1 MAASVQSLQ
10 ATDNT
15 IVPHPVTLELYR
27 KMLTV
32 FYIEERMKAFV
43 RQGKCGFQASTRGH
57 EKLQIGMTMLLRP
70 GHDWF
75 FPYYRSKALAVGLGM
90 PAKDIFLGML
100 GREGDPNSNGRN
112 MPEQWSSRKL
122 RLVAQTAVTGTQYLN
137 AVGMARAVQMNGGDE
152 IVYVTSGEGATSE
165 GEFFEALNWASR
177 EKLPVLFSVQ
187 NNGYAISVPQA
198 SQTGSEVHR
207 IAQGFGMP
215 TFQLDG
221 TWFEHLYQTL
231 PPVIEAMRHGAGPA
245 LVEAKVV
252 RLDPHSSSDDHR
264 KYRPEHELQ
273 AISNRDP
280 ILQTER
286 YLLRQAVL
294 SEDEIAALRAEIKT
308 EVDRAAEEGDS
319 HPAPSESNLMAHIYS
334 NQLELLGPA
343 PAPNY
348 LPGEPVTMIDAINH
362 GLREEM
368 ERNPKI
374 VMWGEDVADPKGGVF
389 GVTRGLSTAFP
400 ERVFN
405 SPLAEASIAGVAAG
419 MGIGGYKPIVE
430 MQFGDYLWPAALQ
443 LRDEIPTVRWRSQ
456 GEWECPVVV
465 RVAVGGYIK
474 GGPWHSAN
482 VESFFAHIPGW
493 YVVYPS
499 CAEDAK
505 GLIKSAAR
513 SKDPV
518 VFLEHKGLYR
528 RVQAKTPEPDADYI
542 VPFGRGTVRREG
554 KDLTVVTWGST
565 VYMALD
571 LARQMEK
578 DGVSIEVIDLRS
590 IVPLDEELIYRSV
603 RKTNRVM
610 IVHEDTLTGGFGAEV
625 AARIAENCIGSL
637 DGPVV
642 RVAAQDSFVPSAPNL
657 EVAVLPSTA
666 TLRAG
671 AERVLRY

>member
-1 MAASVQSLQ
+1 MGMPVQRLEI
-10 ATDNT
+10 ADDI

-32 FYIEERMKAFV
+32 YYVEERMKVFV

-57 EKLQIGMTMLLRP
+57 EKLQIGMTMLLKP

-75 FPYYRSKALAVGLGM
+75 FSYYRSKALAIGLGM
-90 PAKDIFLGML
+90 PLKDIFLGML

-112 MPEQWSSRKL
+112 MPEQWSSREL
-122 RLVAQTAVTGTQYLN
+122 RLVARSAVTGTQYLN
-137 AVGMARAVQMNGGDE
+137 AVGMARAIRMDGGDE
-152 IVYVTSGEGATSE
+152 VVHVSSGEGATSE

-177 EKLPVLFSVQ
+177 EKLPVLFTIQ
-187 NNGYAISVPQA
+187 NNGYAISVPQS
-198 SQTGSEVHR
+198 SQTGSAVHR
-207 IAQGFGMP
+207 IAEGFGVP
-215 TFQLDG
+215 AFQLDG
-221 TWFEHLYQTL
+221 TWFEQMYQAL
-231 PPVIEAMRHGAGPA
+231 PPVIAAMRQGGGPA
-245 LVEAKVV
+245 LIEANVV

-264 KYRPEHELQ
+264 KYRGESEFQ
-273 AISNRDP
+273 EIVSRDP

-286 YLLRQAVL
+286 YLLRNAVI
-294 SEDEIAALRAEIKT
+294 SEDEVAALRAEIKA
-308 EVDRAAEEGDS
+308 EVDHAAQDADS
-319 HPAPSESNLMAHIYS
+319 RPAPDESTVMAHIYS
-334 NQLELLGPA
+334 NDPALLGESKA
-343 PAPNY
+343 PASVAA
-348 LPGEPVTMIDAINH
+348 EITMIDAINH

-389 GVTRGLSTAFP
+389 GVTRGLSTRFP
-400 ERVFN
+400 GRVVN

-419 MGIGGYKPIVE
+419 MAVGGYKPIVE

-443 LRDEIPTVRWRSQ
+443 LRNEIPTIRWRSQ
-456 GEWECPVVV
+456 GTWECPVVL

-493 YVVYPS
+493 YVAYPS
-499 CAEDAK
+499 CAGDAK
-505 GLIKSAAR
+505 ALIKAAAR

-528 RVQAKTPEPDADYI
+528 RLQAKSPEPDADYI
-542 VPFGRGTVRREG
+542 VPFGRGRIWREG
-554 KDLTVVTWGST
+554 KDLTVVSWGST

-571 LARQMEK
+571 LARQMDKE
-578 DGVSIEVIDLRS
+578 GVSVEVLDLRT
-590 IVPLDEELIYRSV
+590 IVPLDEELIYSSV
-603 RKTNRVM
+603 RKTNHVL
-610 IVHEDTLTGGFGAEV
+610 IAHEDTLTAGFGAEI

-642 RVAAQDSFVPSAPNL
+642 RVAASDSFVPSAPNL
-657 EVAVLPSTA
+657 ELAVLPSVA
-666 TLRAG
+666 DLRRG
-671 AERVLRY
+671 AEKALWK

>member
-1 MAASVQSLQ
+1 MATLVEGLQ
-10 ATDNT
+10 LSENPV
-15 IVPHPVTLELYR
+15 VPHPVTLELYR
-27 KMLTV
+27 KMLTA

-57 EKLQIGMTMLLRP
+57 EKLQIGMTMLLKP

-75 FPYYRSKALAVGLGM
+75 FTYYRSKAAALGLGM
-90 PAKDIFLGML
+90 PIKDIFLGML

-122 RLVAQTAVTGTQYLN
+122 RLVAQTAVTGTQYLS
-137 AVGMARAVQMNGGDE
+137 AVGMARAIKMDGGDE

-177 EKLPVLFSVQ
+177 EKLPVLFCVQ
-187 NNGYAISVPQA
+187 NNGYAISVPQVC
-198 SQTGSEVHR
+198 QTCSEVHR
-207 IAQGFGMP
+207 IAEGFGIP
-215 TFQLDG
+215 TFDLDG
-221 TWFEHLYQTL
+221 TWFEGMYETL
-231 PPVIEAMRHGAGPA
+231 PPVIAAMRRGAGPA

-264 KYRPEHELQ
+264 KYRVQNELE
-273 AISNRDP
+273 AITRRDP
-280 ILQTER
+280 ILQTEQ
-286 YLLRQAVL
+286 YLLRNRVL
-294 SEDEIAALRAEIKT
+294 NEEEIFKLRAEIKA
-308 EVDRAAEEGDS
+308 EVDGAAAEADR
-319 HPAPSESNLMAHIYS
+319 HPEPDASRLMANIYAES
-334 NQLELLGPA
+334 APQQAQA
-343 PAPNY
+343 PAY
-348 LPGEPVTMIDAINH
+348 VSAQEITMIDAINH

-374 VMWGEDVADPKGGVF
+374 VMWGEDIADPKGGVF

-400 ERVFN
+400 GRVFN
-405 SPLAEASIAGVAAG
+405 SPLAEASIAGVAGG
-419 MGIGGYKPIVE
+419 MAIAGYKPIVE

-456 GEWECPVVV
+456 GEWECPVVL

-493 YVVYPS
+493 RVAYPS

-505 GLIKSAAR
+505 GLIKTAAR

-528 RVQAKTPEPDADYI
+528 RVQSKTPEPDASYLL
-542 VPFGRGTVRREG
+542 PFGKGAIRREG

-578 DGVSIEVIDLRS
+578 EGVSIEVLDLRT
-590 IVPLDEELIYRSV
+590 IAPLDEELIYASV

-610 IVHEDTLTGGFGAEV
+610 IAHEDTLTGGFGAEV
-625 AARIAENCIGSL
+625 AARIAENCIGFL
-637 DGPVV
+637 DAPVV
-642 RVAAQDSFVPSAPNL
+642 RAAAKDTFIPSAPNL
-657 EVAVLPSTA
+657 ELAALPSVA
-666 TLRAG
+666 ELRKG
-671 AERVLRY
+671 AEKALRF